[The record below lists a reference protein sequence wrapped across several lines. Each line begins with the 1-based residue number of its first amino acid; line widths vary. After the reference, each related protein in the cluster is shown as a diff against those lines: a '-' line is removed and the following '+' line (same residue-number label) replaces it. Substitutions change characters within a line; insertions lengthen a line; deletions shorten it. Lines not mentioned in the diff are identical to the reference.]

1 MIRPMKWL
9 TVALVT
15 FALAPAAH
23 ARAGWVAQ
31 IRDLDAQ
38 FRQAMIRGDAA
49 QLDRIV
55 ADDATIIHGGNGSIQ
70 SKSGLIDRF
79 RSYRIETYER
89 RPLLSKIDG
98 NLAVLVSLTRKIAGG
113 RQTDTSTTEVFIRR
127 AGRWQLL
134 VLQNTD
140 HTDG

>member
-23 ARAGWVAQ
+23 ARAGWDAQ

-55 ADDATIIHGGNGSIQ
+55 ANDATIIHGGNGSIQ

-89 RPLLSKIDG
+89 KPLLSKIDG